1 MLSFSKIT
9 FKNRFNNMEIKIKA
23 CNEFVLG
30 HYRKSS
36 DAKPAK
42 SFSEEQIMNALNKSK
57 SFNVRD
63 WFGSVD
69 LVIFTVTNIEK
80 DKYGRYIYTIKSSQT
95 INKNYFPSVLEICQD
110 CDNVASPISYSIQ

>member
-1 MLSFSKIT
+1 
-9 FKNRFNNMEIKIKA
+9 MEIKVKA
-23 CNEFVLG
+23 WGKFVLG

-42 SFSEEQIMNALNKSK
+42 AFSEEQIMNALNKSK

-69 LVIFTVTNIEK
+69 LVSFTITNIEK
-80 DKYGRYIYTIKSSQT
+80 DIYGHYIYTIKSSQS
-95 INKNYFPSVLEICQD
+95 IDKNYFPSILEICED
-110 CDNVASPISYSIQ
+110 YENVVSPISYSVL

>member
-1 MLSFSKIT
+1 MK
-9 FKNRFNNMEIKIKA
+9 IKIKA

-30 HYRKSS
+30 HYRKSF
-36 DAKPAK
+36 DVKPAK

-69 LVIFTVTNIEK
+69 LVTFTITNIER
-80 DKYGRYIYTIKSSQT
+80 DRYGHYIYTIKSSQSV
-95 INKNYFPSVLEICQD
+95 NKDYFPSILEICED
-110 CDNVASPISYSIQ
+110 YENVVSPISYSVQ

>member
-1 MLSFSKIT
+1 MLFFSRIT

-63 WFGSVD
+63 WFGSVN
-69 LVIFTVTNIEK
+69 LITFTVTNIEK

-95 INKNYFPSVLEICQD
+95 INKDYFPSVLEICQD

>member
-1 MLSFSKIT
+1 
-9 FKNRFNNMEIKIKA
+9 MEIKIKA

-30 HYRKSS
+30 YYRKSS

-57 SFNVRD
+57 SFNIRD

-69 LVIFTVTNIEK
+69 LITFTVTNIEK
-80 DKYGRYIYTIKSSQT
+80 DKYGYYIYTIKSSQI

-110 CDNVASPISYSIQ
+110 YSNVASPISYSIQ

>member
-9 FKNRFNNMEIKIKA
+9 FKNRFNNMEIRIKA

-30 HYRKSS
+30 HYRKLS

-63 WFGSVD
+63 WFGSTI
-69 LVIFTVTNIEK
+69 LVTFTITNIERTECGK
-80 DKYGRYIYTIKSSQT
+80 YIYTIKSSRT
-95 INKNYFPSVLEICQD
+95 INKDYFPSVLDICQD
-110 CDNVASPISYSIQ
+110 CDNVASPLSYSIL

>member
-1 MLSFSKIT
+1 
-9 FKNRFNNMEIKIKA
+9 MEIRIKA

-42 SFSEEQIMNALNKSK
+42 SFSEEQITNALNKSK

-63 WFGSVD
+63 WFGSTI
-69 LVIFTVTNIEK
+69 LVTFTITNIERTE
-80 DKYGRYIYTIKSSQT
+80 YGDYIYTIKSSRT
-95 INKNYFPSVLEICQD
+95 INKDYFPSILDICKD
-110 CDNVASPISYSIQ
+110 YENVASPISYSVQ